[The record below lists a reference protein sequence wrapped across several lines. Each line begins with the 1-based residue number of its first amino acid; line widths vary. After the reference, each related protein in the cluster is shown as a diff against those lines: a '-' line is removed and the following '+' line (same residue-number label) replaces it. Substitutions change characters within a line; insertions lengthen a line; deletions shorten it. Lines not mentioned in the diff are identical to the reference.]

1 MNRFINNLILKI
13 FFVSFSSYPYYAAM
27 AQNTAANDNFF
38 GVELGAT
45 RVIYDPTSSGAT
57 LAVKNNQN
65 YPMLVQSQV
74 FAEDAKSKAPFTVTP
89 PIFRLDGQQTSR
101 IRIIR
106 TGGDFP
112 KDRETLQWLCV
123 KGIPPED
130 GDEWAKSDSTESLK
144 RQPSLAVKFS
154 VSNCI
159 KLFVRPNT
167 VKGHPED
174 VAGKVTWEKQ
184 GRVLKGSNPTPF
196 YINLTELK
204 VGKENIK
211 SIHYIPPFG
220 SYSFELPV
228 SSSGDVQWKIVTD
241 YGGESELFKTALK

>member
-1 MNRFINNLILKI
+1 MNKFITNLMLKI
-13 FFVSFSSYPYYAAM
+13 FLVSFSSYPYYVAL
-27 AQNTAANDNFF
+27 AQNTSDKDNFF

-45 RVIYDPTSSGAT
+45 RVIYDPTSPGAA
-57 LAVKNNQN
+57 LSVKNNQN

-112 KDRETLQWLCV
+112 QDREALQWLCV
-123 KGIPPED
+123 KGIPPEND
-130 GDEWAKSDSTESLK
+130 DEWAKSDSTKSLNK
-144 RQPSLAVKFS
+144 QSSLVVKFS
-154 VSNCI
+154 VNNCI
-159 KLFVRPNT
+159 KLFVRPNA
-167 VKGHPED
+167 VKGRPED

-196 YINLTELK
+196 YINLMELK

-211 SIHYIPPFG
+211 SMHYIPPYG

-241 YGGESELFKTALK
+241 YGGESEIFKAALK